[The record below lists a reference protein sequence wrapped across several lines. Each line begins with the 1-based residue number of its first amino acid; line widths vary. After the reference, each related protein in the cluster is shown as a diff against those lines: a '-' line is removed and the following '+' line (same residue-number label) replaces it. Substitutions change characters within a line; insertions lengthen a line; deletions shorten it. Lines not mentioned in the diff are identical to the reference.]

1 RGATF
6 TASGFKPDFHYGAY
20 QHQGAFDSESMWKFT
35 SDSTSEDISSQIVMA
50 FDPMHVYEYEG
61 GSELAIPWDALY
73 GLGPGLVPPGTTVG
87 FAASVCWDPE
97 PDGELGG
104 DSAPNNISA
113 SLPTIDNFLEML
125 VDCDNDGRPDPDSL
139 AGVGDLP
146 DADMVR
152 LYKAYP
158 SPTMAGARVPLYLA
172 ASPAGK
178 TSRAVEAHVYD
189 IAGRRVKAVYSGQLP
204 PGRHE
209 IVWDGTN
216 AQGAPAGAGIYF
228 MRVTVDN
235 RSVGT
240 AKVVRMQ

>member
-1 RGATF
+1 
-6 TASGFKPDFHYGAY
+6 
-20 QHQGAFDSESMWKFT
+20 
-35 SDSTSEDISSQIVMA
+35 
-50 FDPMHVYEYEG
+50 
-61 GSELAIPWDALY
+61 
-73 GLGPGLVPPGTTVG
+73 
-87 FAASVCWDPE
+87 
-97 PDGELGG
+97 
-104 DSAPNNISA
+104 
-113 SLPTIDNFLEML
+113 
-125 VDCDNDGRPDPDSL
+125 
-139 AGVGDLP
+139 
-146 DADMVR
+146 MVR
-152 LYKAYP
+152 LYKPYP